1 MTFKLIGN
9 MCYTNGEHELSTSA
23 ELLIWSGRGIFLLG
37 RADGCDVPLLDVS
50 AILEG
55 LGSDLGHG
63 LDLHKHNTRLLVL
76 CCTVYSY
83 LQKINLIYLGL
94 INIPDLF

>member
-1 MTFKLIGN
+1 M
-9 MCYTNGEHELSTSA
+9 SV

-37 RADGCDVPLLDVS
+37 RADAWDVPLPDVS

-63 LDLHKHNTRLLVL
+63 SDLHISPFFL
-76 CCTVYSY
+76 Y
-83 LQKINLIYLGL
+83 
-94 INIPDLF
+94 